1 MSELNSDLTE
11 ASLGLAVIFHRQPRA
26 VPARHRVAYRTS
38 LLVLVLS
45 RFNQGAA
52 RLDNI
57 HLLTWAAR
65 SGRTRTMLQR
75 WWTGRRFVSTST
87 VRMDP
92 DLDLTIR
99 LALADGLI
107 QTAGSNRQRLKLT
120 DKGKLLATA
129 VDEAPSLLG
138 IEKDFLETLK
148 PLSDG
153 AIDRRLGRDRP

>member
-1 MSELNSDLTE
+1 MTELDADLTGQ
-11 ASLGLAVIFHRQPRA
+11 SLGLAVTFRRQPRA
-26 VPARHRVAYRTS
+26 VPARQRVAYRTS
-38 LLVLVLS
+38 LLVLILS
-45 RFNQGAA
+45 RFNQTAA
-52 RLDNI
+52 RLDNL

-75 WWTGRRFVSTST
+75 WWSGRRFISTST

-120 DKGKLLATA
+120 EKGESLARA
-129 VDEAPSLLG
+129 IDEAPSLLS
-138 IEKDFLETLK
+138 IEKAFLETLA

-153 AIDRRLGRDRP
+153 SVDRRLGRDRP